1 MKPGTPAKAV
11 AALVS
16 IIAMVSTMGCEN
28 NESQLPLVGT
38 LERDRIE
45 IQAEAWETLVEISV
59 SEMERV
65 EAGQTLAIQDPSL
78 VSTRVDQARAA
89 RLRAERRLAELER
102 GPRAE
107 EIAAARARLEGA
119 EGQLETDEKSLIRT
133 AELVS
138 QALLSDE
145 ALDQARARRDVSLAS
160 RNDAAAVL
168 RELVTGTTAEE
179 LDQARAAVSEAA
191 AVLAEQELALSRL
204 TLRAP
209 IAGTIDTIPYRL
221 GDRPPAGAVVMVLLA
236 DTAPY
241 ARVYIPQSLHALVK
255 VGMRAQIA
263 VDGVAE
269 IQEGRVRTVAND
281 ATFTPYF
288 SLTERDRSRLAYVA
302 EITLLGEGATDLP
315 VGLPVAVTFPE
326 LTNAE
331 AP

>member
-1 MKPGTPAKAV
+1 MNPGMPSRAV
-11 AALVS
+11 AALATAV
-16 IIAMVSTMGCEN
+16 AMVSIMGCEN
-28 NESQLPLVGT
+28 TESPLPLVGT

-59 SEMERV
+59 SEGERV

-102 GPRAE
+102 GPRVE

-119 EGQLETDEKSLIRT
+119 EGQLETDEKSLVRT

-179 LDQARAAVSEAA
+179 LDQARAAVGETAA
-191 AVLAEQELALSRL
+191 ALAEQELELSRL

-209 IAGTIDTIPYRL
+209 IDTIPYRL
-221 GDRPPAGAVVMVLLA
+221 GDRPPAGADVMVLLA

-241 ARVYIPQSLHALVK
+241 ARVYIPQMLRARVQ
-255 VGMRAQIA
+255 VGLRARIA

-302 EITLLGEGATDLP
+302 EITLLGEAATDLP
-315 VGLPVAVTFPE
+315 VGLPVEVTFPD
-326 LTNAE
+326 LTNAD

>member
-1 MKPGTPAKAV
+1 
-11 AALVS
+11 
-16 IIAMVSTMGCEN
+16 MGCEN
-28 NESQLPLVGT
+28 NESPLPLVGT

-59 SEMERV
+59 SESERV

-78 VSTRVDQARAA
+78 ARTRVDQARAA

-179 LDQARAAVSEAA
+179 LDQARAAVDEAA
-191 AVLAEQELALSRL
+191 AALAEQELELSRL

-209 IAGTIDTIPYRL
+209 VAGTIDTIPYRL
-221 GDRPPAGAVVMVLLA
+221 GDRPQAGAVVMVLLA

-241 ARVYIPQSLHALVK
+241 ARVYIPQSLHALVQ
-255 VGMRAQIA
+255 VGMRARIA

-281 ATFTPYF
+281 ASFTPYF

-302 EITLLGEGATDLP
+302 EITLLGEDATDLP
-315 VGLPVAVTFPE
+315 VGLPVEVTFPE
-326 LTNAE
+326 LTNAD

>member
-16 IIAMVSTMGCEN
+16 TIAMVSTMGCEN

-59 SEMERV
+59 SERERV

-191 AVLAEQELALSRL
+191 ALLAERELALSRL

-255 VGMRAQIA
+255 VGMRARIA

-269 IQEGRVRTVAND
+269 IQEGRVRTIAND

>member
-1 MKPGTPAKAV
+1 MNPGMPSRAV
-11 AALVS
+11 AALATAV
-16 IIAMVSTMGCEN
+16 AMVSIMGCEN
-28 NESQLPLVGT
+28 TESPLPLVGT

-59 SEMERV
+59 SEGERV

-102 GPRAE
+102 GPRVE

-119 EGQLETDEKSLIRT
+119 EGQLETDEKSLVRT

-145 ALDQARARRDVSLAS
+145 ALDQVRARRDVSLAS

-179 LDQARAAVSEAA
+179 LDQARAAVGETAA
-191 AVLAEQELALSRL
+191 ALAEQELELSRL

-209 IAGTIDTIPYRL
+209 VAGTIDTIPYRL
-221 GDRPPAGAVVMVLLA
+221 GDRPPAGADVMVLLA

-241 ARVYIPQSLHALVK
+241 ARVYIPQMLRARVQ
-255 VGMRAQIA
+255 VGLRARIA

-302 EITLLGEGATDLP
+302 EITLLGEAATDLP
-315 VGLPVAVTFPE
+315 VGLPVEVMFPD
-326 LTNAE
+326 LTNAD